1 MGMPDQTDPNP
12 PEPTSSET
20 AAAIRRRMIRIMT
33 VEFVALM
40 GVAAVQGFWP
50 GGGPGRGLAL
60 VFLAAS
66 AIVMPVVMARMAA
79 PMLRDVD
86 RLTQDRDRLEDLYGQ
101 AREDSLLDGLTGLG
115 NHRAFQEE
123 LARQLEHGDAPGII
137 AVAPARGRRRPQEG
151 QR

>member
-1 MGMPDQTDPNP
+1 
-12 PEPTSSET
+12 
-20 AAAIRRRMIRIMT
+20 MT
-33 VEFVALM
+33 VEFVVLM

-79 PMLRDVD
+79 PIFRDVD
-86 RLTQDRDRLEDLYGQ
+86 RLTQERDRLEDLYGQ

-123 LARQLEHGDAPGII
+123 LPASSSSRRARESI
-137 AVAPARGRRRPQEG
+137 ARRCCWWTSTTSRRSTMSAATPPATTCLPRSAGSR
-151 QR
+151 

>member
-1 MGMPDQTDPNP
+1 MTFPVIRMGMPDQTDPNP
-12 PEPTSSET
+12 PEPTTDET

-79 PMLRDVD
+79 PMLRD
-86 RLTQDRDRLEDLYGQ
+86 
-101 AREDSLLDGLTGLG
+101 
-115 NHRAFQEE
+115 
-123 LARQLEHGDAPGII
+123 LARILALRLRMASEVI
-137 AVAPARGRRRPQEG
+137 ADLRSG
-151 QR
+151 